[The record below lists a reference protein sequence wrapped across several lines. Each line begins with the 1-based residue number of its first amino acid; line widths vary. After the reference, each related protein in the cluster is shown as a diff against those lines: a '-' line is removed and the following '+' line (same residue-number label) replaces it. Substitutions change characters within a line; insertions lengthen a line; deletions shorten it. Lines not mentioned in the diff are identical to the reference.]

1 MPEAVIEAI
10 YLLHERSAEEIVAKL
25 KPESLRLIKN
35 SSLDWTIVRPGVLTS
50 GRRTGRYNILDKPSQ
65 WRNGMISRSDV
76 AEFLVRQI
84 EDRTYVRK
92 APVLIYC

>member
-1 MPEAVIEAI
+1 
-10 YLLHERSAEEIVAKL
+10 
-25 KPESLRLIKN
+25 
-35 SSLDWTIVRPGVLTS
+35 
-50 GRRTGRYNILDKPSQ
+50 
-65 WRNGMISRSDV
+65 MISRSDV